1 MSSRFPSIAVVVLW
15 GAAAWAAAQEPPVS
29 AVVPEPPTFQI
40 PPGAKVRLA
49 STALPGGFVVGRV
62 TSSTDDALGV
72 TVAGDDSPFMG
83 APIVIPRASVTS
95 AQVSLGRHSYWKMG
109 ALFGA
114 IAGAGAGA
122 AATIDPATCD
132 SYSSDTFC
140 SRGEAIGI
148 SAVAGA
154 LLGGLVGAVIKTE
167 KWQKVSVEVL
177 APRSSAGRAAPRGR
191 GGAVAAQIAVRF

>member
-1 MSSRFPSIAVVVLW
+1 MNRGVPSIAVVVLW
-15 GAAAWAAAQEPPVS
+15 GAAAWAAAQEPPV
-29 AVVPEPPTFQI
+29 APGVPEPPAFQI

-62 TSSTDDALGV
+62 TSSTDAALGL
-72 TVAGDDSPFMG
+72 TVAGDESPFTG
-83 APIVIPRASVTS
+83 TPILIPRASVTR
-95 AQVSLGRHSYWKMG
+95 AEVSLGRHSYWKVA

-114 IAGAGAGA
+114 MAGAAGGA

-148 SAVAGA
+148 SAAAGA

-191 GGAVAAQIAVRF
+191 GGAIAAQVAVRF

>member
-15 GAAAWAAAQEPPVS
+15 GAAAWPAAGEPPV
-29 AVVPEPPTFQI
+29 APGVPEPPTFQI

-62 TSSTDDALGV
+62 TSSTDDVLGL
-72 TVAGDDSPFMG
+72 TLAGDDSPFTG
-83 APIVIPRASVTS
+83 TPIVIPRASVTS

-114 IAGAGAGA
+114 IAGAAAGA
-122 AATIDPATCD
+122 AAPIDPATCD

-154 LLGGLVGAVIKTE
+154 FLGGLVGAVIKTE

-177 APRSSAGRAAPRGR
+177 APRSSADRAGPRR
-191 GGAVAAQIAVRF
+191 HGGAVAARVAVRF